1 MGFLDHST
9 SNIIVDAVI
18 TDIGRQFLARNDG
31 SFSIVKFALADDEV
45 DYSIIRKFG
54 RVVGKEKIEKNTPVF
69 EAQTTAGLALKFRNV
84 SLSNPNLIRMPNM
97 SITGEGLDTGGTV
110 LSMTVNSNNAT
121 RQLTFT
127 QAVTGESSVDVE
139 LRDQQFLVKI
149 PNQFAQIVGAAPDY
163 VDRDGIAFYTLIRSP
178 STTSA
183 GGSILSFTLALKSI
197 TDTQFSI
204 YGTSSDKTKINLVSS
219 VAGLQSGTVK
229 NFTIN
234 ISK

>member
-9 SNIIVDAVI
+9 SNIIVDAVL

-45 DYSIIRKFG
+45 DYTMIQKFG

-69 EAQTTAGLALKFRNV
+69 EAQTTAGLALKYRNV

-110 LSMTVNSNNAT
+110 LSMTVNSNNST

-149 PNQFAQIVGAAPDY
+149 PNQFVQIVGAAPDY
-163 VDRDGIAFYTLIRSP
+163 VDRDGVAFYTLIRSP
-178 STTSA
+178 TTTAA
-183 GGSILSFTLALKSI
+183 GGSILSFTMALKSI
-197 TDTQFSI
+197 TDTQFTI
-204 YGTSSDKTKINLVSS
+204 FGTSSDKTKINVVAS
-219 VAGLQSGTVK
+219 VTGLQSGTVK

>member
-9 SNIIVDAVI
+9 SNIIVDAVL

-45 DYSIIRKFG
+45 DYTMIQKFG

-84 SLSNPNLIRMPNM
+84 SLSNPNLIRMPNI

-149 PNQFAQIVGAAPDY
+149 SNQFVQIVGAAPDY

-178 STTSA
+178 TTTAA

-197 TDTQFSI
+197 TDTQFSV
-204 YGTSSDKTKINLVSS
+204 YGTSSDKTKINLVAS
-219 VAGLQSGTVK
+219 VTGLQSGTVK

>member
-9 SNIIVDAVI
+9 SNIIVDAVL

-45 DYSIIRKFG
+45 DYTIIQKFG

-69 EAQTTAGLALKFRNV
+69 EAQTTAGLALKYRSV

-127 QAVTGESSVDVE
+127 QAITGESSVDVE
-139 LRDQQFLVKI
+139 LRDQQFLVKV
-149 PNQFAQIVGAAPDY
+149 PNQFVQIVGAAPDY
-163 VDRDGIAFYTLIRSP
+163 VDRDGVAFYTLIRSP
-178 STTSA
+178 TTTAA

-204 YGTSSDKTKINLVSS
+204 YGTSSDKTKINLVAS
-219 VAGLQSGTVK
+219 VTGLQSGTVK

>member
-18 TDIGRQFLARNDG
+18 TDVGRQFLARNDG

-45 DYSIIRKFG
+45 DYSMIQKFG

-69 EAQTTAGLALKFRNV
+69 EAQSTAGLALKYRCV

-97 SITGEGLDTGGTV
+97 SITGEGLDSTATA

-127 QAVTGESSVDVE
+127 QSVIGESSVDVE

-149 PNQFAQIVGAAPDY
+149 QNQFVQIVGAAPDY
-163 VDRDGIAFYTLIRSP
+163 VDRDGIAYYTLVRSP
-178 STTSA
+178 TTTAA
-183 GGSILSFTLALKSI
+183 GGSILAFTVALKSI

-204 YGTSSDKTKINLVSS
+204 YGTSSDKTKINI
-219 VAGLQSGTVK
+219 VASITGMQSGTVK

>member
-9 SNIIVDAVI
+9 SNIIVDAVL

-45 DYSIIRKFG
+45 DYTIIQKFG

-69 EAQTTAGLALKFRNV
+69 EAQTTAGFALKYRNV

-127 QAVTGESSVDVE
+127 QAITGESSVDVE

-149 PNQFAQIVGAAPDY
+149 PNQFVQIVGAAPDY
-163 VDRDGIAFYTLIRSP
+163 VDRDGVAFYTLVRSP
-178 STTSA
+178 TTTAA

-197 TDTQFSI
+197 TDTQFTI
-204 YGTSSDKTKINLVSS
+204 YGTSSDKTKIAVVAS
-219 VAGLQSGTVK
+219 VTGLQSGTVK

>member
-9 SNIIVDAVI
+9 SNIIVDAVL

-45 DYSIIRKFG
+45 DYTMIQKFG

-84 SLSNPNLIRMPNM
+84 SLSNPNLIRMPNI

-149 PNQFAQIVGAAPDY
+149 QNQFVQIVGAAPDY

-178 STTSA
+178 TTTAA

-204 YGTSSDKTKINLVSS
+204 YGTSSDKTKINLVAS
-219 VAGLQSGTVK
+219 VTGLQSGTVK

>member
-9 SNIIVDAVI
+9 SNIIVDAVL

-45 DYSIIRKFG
+45 DYTIIQKFG

-69 EAQTTAGLALKFRNV
+69 EAQTTAGLALKYRNV

-149 PNQFAQIVGAAPDY
+149 PNQFVQIVGAAPDY
-163 VDRDGIAFYTLIRSP
+163 VDREGIAFYTLIRSP
-178 STTSA
+178 TTSAA

-204 YGTSSDKTKINLVSS
+204 YGTSSDKTKINVVCS
-219 VAGLQSGTVK
+219 VTGLQSGAVK